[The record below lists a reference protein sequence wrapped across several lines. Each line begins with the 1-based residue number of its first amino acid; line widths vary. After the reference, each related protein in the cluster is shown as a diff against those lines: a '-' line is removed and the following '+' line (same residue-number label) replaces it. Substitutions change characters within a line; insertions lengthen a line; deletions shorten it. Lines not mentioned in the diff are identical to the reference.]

1 MNYKA
6 LRTNELLKVADRSD
20 PQVRALCEHL
30 ERYVNL
36 SQMLWDTC
44 IRLYRERK
52 GRSAGSRVTL
62 RMANHDDQQ
71 DVDALAAV
79 APRQ

>member
-1 MNYKA
+1 MDYKN
-6 LRTNELLKVADRSD
+6 LRTDQLLLAADRSD

-30 ERYVNL
+30 ERYVSL
-36 SQMLWDTC
+36 SQTLWDTAL
-44 IRLYRERK
+44 RLYRERK
-52 GRSAGSRVTL
+52 ERSAGSRVTL